1 MFLNEIHPGKSSR
14 SEAEQTTHAAASAA
28 KLQRLSSSEVV
39 EDGARVVAAA
49 NGQLADHVA
58 SRRVTYSQ
66 ANS

>member
-1 MFLNEIHPGKSSR
+1 MFLNEIHPSKSSR
-14 SEAEQTTHAAASAA
+14 SEAEQTTHAAASAT
-28 KLQRLSSSEVV
+28 KLQHLSTTEVL

-58 SRRVTYSQ
+58 SRHVTYSQ